1 MISRKFFVYDEKHT
15 CKRTRK
21 SKHLSQISKLILALS
36 AFRRQWANGTA
47 NYIILITKSNLK
59 LILAP
64 SALRIRH
71 PTRLQ
76 PCEKLLAGSI
86 AGTGPSDDKWH
97 PLPCPR
103 ATARGVDRGC
113 QWCTMALRT
122 HKGPH
127 ADATR
132 RGSTPTHLLV

>member
-64 SALRIRH
+64 SALRSGVHSIEELGKH
-71 PTRLQ
+71 CVRLQ
-76 PCEKLLAGSI
+76 
-86 AGTGPSDDKWH
+86 
-97 PLPCPR
+97 
-103 ATARGVDRGC
+103 
-113 QWCTMALRT
+113 AL
-122 HKGPH
+122 
-127 ADATR
+127 
-132 RGSTPTHLLV
+132 